1 MSIIYLTSVSG
12 APGVSTLATA
22 LTVNWPRPSL
32 LLEAD
37 TSKTTQLIPGYLRAE
52 YEHSRGLT
60 KAALANRRGDLNA
73 GTLFAQTI
81 SLGEGRYAI
90 PGFEDV
96 GGAYGSTPAF
106 WSNMT
111 TALDRLPHEIGVRE
125 LDIIVDAGR
134 HRPSDARA
142 TLISQA
148 DAVLVLSGNTLPDSN
163 ALYNTI
169 PPLLQ
174 MLENAGHQE
183 YLNLVLTQHASVKGF
198 GPSVYGPKEL
208 HALLGIN
215 TIETFPWDSVA
226 AAHFAYGAH
235 APSKKSSYMKK
246 LDALIAALE
255 TTLSSRR
262 YVPQEAN

>member
-22 LTVNWPRPSL
+22 LTVNWPRPAL

-60 KAALANRRGDLNA
+60 KAALTNRRGDLTA
-73 GTLFAQTI
+73 GTLYEQTI

-96 GGAYGSTPAF
+96 GGAYGSTPGF
-106 WSNMT
+106 WANMA
-111 TALDRLPHEIGVRE
+111 TALDRLPHEIGSND

-134 HRPSDARA
+134 HRPSDTRA
-142 TLISQA
+142 PLITQA
-148 DAVLVLSGNTLPDSN
+148 DAVLLLSGNTLPDSN
-163 ALYNTI
+163 ALYNSM
-169 PPLLQ
+169 PPLQQL
-174 MLENAGHQE
+174 LETAGHQD
-183 YLNLVLTQHASVKGF
+183 YLKLILNQHASFKGF
-198 GPSVYGPKEL
+198 GPSVYGPNEL
-208 HALLGIN
+208 HALLEVN
-215 TIETFPWDSVA
+215 TLETFPWDPAA

-235 APSKKSSYMKK
+235 APTRKSPYMKK
-246 LDALIAALE
+246 LSALIGALDSD
-255 TTLSSRR
+255 LSGRR

>member
-37 TSKTTQLIPGYLRAE
+37 ISKTTQLIPGYLRAE
-52 YEHSRGLT
+52 YEHNCGLT
-60 KAALANRRGDLNA
+60 KAALANRRGALNA
-73 GTLFAQTI
+73 STLFEQTI

-106 WSNMT
+106 WANMT
-111 TALDRLPHEIGVRE
+111 TALDRLPHEIDIQD

-134 HRPSDARA
+134 HRPSDPRA

-148 DAVLVLSGNTLPDSN
+148 DSVLVLSGNTLPDSN
-163 ALYNTI
+163 ALYNSM
-169 PPLLQ
+169 PPLQQ
-174 MLENAGHQE
+174 MLENAGHQD
-183 YLNLVLTQHASVKGF
+183 YLNLVLNQNPAPKGF
-198 GPSVYGPKEL
+198 GPSVYGAKEL

-215 TIETFPWDSVA
+215 TIETFPWDPGAS
-226 AAHFAYGAH
+226 AHFAYGAH
-235 APSKKSSYMKK
+235 TPARKSPYMKK
-246 LDALIAALE
+246 LDALIGALE
-255 TTLSSRR
+255 TALSSRR